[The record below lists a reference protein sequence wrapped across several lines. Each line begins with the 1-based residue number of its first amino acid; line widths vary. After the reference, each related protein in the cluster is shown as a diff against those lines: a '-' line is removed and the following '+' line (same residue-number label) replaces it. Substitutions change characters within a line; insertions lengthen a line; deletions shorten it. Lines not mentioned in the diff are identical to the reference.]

1 MDDAP
6 SKHDSTTSPEASI
19 ELNKAADQ

>member
-6 SKHDSTTSPEASI
+6 SKHDSTTSPKASI